1 MAQNMVDS
9 LLALSNNGN
18 TIELSES
25 ENGQGNLP
33 RKKEEVRELQQRVK
47 ILKRL
52 LMVSSQ
58 ARKQFDKIFGS
69 LDDNTSVKINYVKQ
83 ANDIL
88 DTLQVNDRYKNIEK
102 DLEKLEILLYKNW
115 EDEHGDEM
123 MEAYNE
129 IIFFFTT
136 SDRTSTQKNIINTQ
150 EIDKKIYFVH
160 ADNTHNGKETKTID
174 NKKDNTLGK
183 KFLNQ

>member
-1 MAQNMVDS
+1 MVDS
-9 LLALSNNGN
+9 LLALSNNDN
-18 TIELSES
+18 TIELSEY

-83 ANDIL
+83 ANEIL
-88 DTLQVNDRYKNIEK
+88 DTLQVNDRYEK
-102 DLEKLEILLYKNW
+102 DLEKLEILLQPNL
-115 EDEHGDEM
+115 
-123 MEAYNE
+123 
-129 IIFFFTT
+129 
-136 SDRTSTQKNIINTQ
+136 TST
-150 EIDKKIYFVH
+150 
-160 ADNTHNGKETKTID
+160 
-174 NKKDNTLGK
+174 
-183 KFLNQ
+183 

>member
-1 MAQNMVDS
+1 MVDS

-58 ARKQFDKIFGS
+58 SRKQFEAKYS
-69 LDDNTSVKINYVKQ
+69 LDDNTSVMINYVKQ

-88 DTLQVNDRYKNIEK
+88 DKNIEK
-102 DLEKLEILLYKNW
+102 DLEKLEILLYKN
-115 EDEHGDEM
+115 
-123 MEAYNE
+123 
-129 IIFFFTT
+129 
-136 SDRTSTQKNIINTQ
+136 
-150 EIDKKIYFVH
+150 
-160 ADNTHNGKETKTID
+160 
-174 NKKDNTLGK
+174 
-183 KFLNQ
+183 

>member
-1 MAQNMVDS
+1 MVDS

-58 ARKQFDKIFGS
+58 SRKQFEAKYS
-69 LDDNTSVKINYVKQ
+69 LDDDTSVKIDYVKQ
-83 ANDIL
+83 ATDIL
-88 DTLQVNDRYKNIEK
+88 DTLDVNDRYKNIER
-102 DLEKLEILLYKNW
+102 DLEN
-115 EDEHGDEM
+115 
-123 MEAYNE
+123 
-129 IIFFFTT
+129 
-136 SDRTSTQKNIINTQ
+136 
-150 EIDKKIYFVH
+150 VV
-160 ADNTHNGKETKTID
+160 
-174 NKKDNTLGK
+174 
-183 KFLNQ
+183 